1 MSEWIEWK
9 GGECPVDAEKSI
21 MVRLRGGVET
31 DASVYLT
38 GVLARRYGADQWMH
52 QTMFGGIGDIVAYRI
67 VESAPEA
74 HMMAAPAEYCP
85 MCAAAGAH
93 INGCPNDPITV
104 REPGVQV
111 DTVTITRD
119 EYAELVAFRSDAGHH
134 FPAYTPIMAERDAL
148 RAEVERLR
156 TINAS
161 LATQVSSAEI
171 EVATVYERLRKG
183 KDDEQKCDRSHM
195 VGEARPDFPKHPQ
208 APSLAMVADTLDHRL
223 GTPQPDGEP
232 CSPMSARRWRWL
244 P

>member
-9 GGECPVDAEKSI
+9 GGKWPFSGDEQLMI
-21 MVRLRGGVET
+21 RWIGGDESGPYT
-31 DASVYLT
+31 ADHT
-38 GVLARRYGADQWMH
+38 YGWSM
-52 QTMFGGIGDIVAYRI
+52 GEIVAYRI
-67 VESAPEA
+67 VEPAPKA
-74 HMMAAPAEYCP
+74 HMMSA
-85 MCAAAGAH
+85 
-93 INGCPNDPITV
+93 PITV
-104 REPGVQV
+104 REPDVQV
-111 DTVTITRD
+111 DTVTITR
-119 EYAELVAFRSDAGHH
+119 
-134 FPAYTPIMAERDAL
+134 AERDAL

-232 CSPMSARRWRWL
+232 CEPMSARRWRWL

>member
-1 MSEWIEWK
+1 MSEWIEHDGK
-9 GGECPVDAEKSI
+9 GCPVDHGVDI
-21 MVRLRGGVET
+21 VVRFRDGYECPTSNAQGFMWPHSYSEN
-31 DASVYLT
+31 YL
-38 GVLARRYGADQWMH
+38 
-52 QTMFGGIGDIVAYRI
+52 DIVAYRI
-67 VESAPEA
+67 VEPEA
-74 HMMAAPAEYCP
+74 HMMSA
-85 MCAAAGAH
+85 
-93 INGCPNDPITV
+93 PITV
-104 REPGVQV
+104 RPQGVQV

-119 EYAELVAFRSDAGHH
+119 EY
-134 FPAYTPIMAERDAL
+134 DAL

-232 CSPMSARRWRWL
+232 CEPMSARRWRWL

>member
-1 MSEWIEWK
+1 LQLFSGAAMSEWTWK
-9 GGECPVDAEKSI
+9 WALVGDEF
-21 MVRLRGGVET
+21 
-31 DASVYLT
+31 
-38 GVLARRYGADQWMH
+38 RRC
-52 QTMFGGIGDIVAYRI
+52 V

-74 HMMAAPAEYCP
+74 HMMSA
-85 MCAAAGAH
+85 
-93 INGCPNDPITV
+93 PITL

-195 VGEARPDFPKHPQ
+195 VGEARPDLPKHRQ
-208 APSLAMVADTLDHRL
+208 APALAMVADTLDHRL

-232 CSPMSARRWRWL
+232 CEPMSARRWRWL

>member
-1 MSEWIEWK
+1 LDDPHTWN
-9 GGECPVDAEKSI
+9 
-21 MVRLRGGVET
+21 VE
-31 DASVYLT
+31 
-38 GVLARRYGADQWMH
+38 
-52 QTMFGGIGDIVAYRI
+52 
-67 VESAPEA
+67 PEA
-74 HMMAAPAEYCP
+74 HMMSA
-85 MCAAAGAH
+85 
-93 INGCPNDPITV
+93 PITV

-223 GTPQPDGEP
+223 GTQQPDGEP
-232 CSPMSARRWRWL
+232 CEPMSARRWRWL